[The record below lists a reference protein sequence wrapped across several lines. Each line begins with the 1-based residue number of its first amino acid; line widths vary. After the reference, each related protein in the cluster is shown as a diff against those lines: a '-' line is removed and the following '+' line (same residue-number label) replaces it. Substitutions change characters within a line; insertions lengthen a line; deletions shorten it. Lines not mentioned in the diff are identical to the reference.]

1 MAKFGAA
8 RDRDIDR
15 REAAMSRF
23 AAGYGERTITPP
35 LGVDLAGYGFY
46 LDRKAE
52 SILDDLK
59 CRAVYLADGASAL
72 LLASCDLIGFTVA
85 DADAIRSRIAAELGL
100 PRPAV
105 LLAATH
111 THCGPATQPMPGLG
125 KIDPA
130 YLDRLRG
137 LILEAAAEAV
147 AAPRPAEFSCAL
159 EAIEPLGYNRRKRD
173 FSGIDPVLKAAIFKT
188 PDRKLY
194 LLSYACHAVVFGR
207 RSHVSAD
214 WPGAVVRE
222 IERTGHRA
230 VFFQGFCGDVDPVIQ
245 MNRWGEGTADD
256 LLDIA
261 DLVRRRLARAER
273 YAVLRPE
280 PRLAAT
286 EIRIDIPLTVYDKR
300 TIEREAA
307 SFEKTYS
314 QFPGAAR
321 FARDWRRRAL
331 AAAPALR
338 KSPAVRG
345 VPVQALSVG
354 GLKLVALPGEF
365 FSEIGLKLQK
375 TDAPLIP
382 VGYANGNIGYVP
394 TDKDFRD
401 TADYACYCAPM
412 FYGLFPFEAGVERTF
427 LKAARKALRSV

>member
-1 MAKFGAA
+1 
-8 RDRDIDR
+8 
-15 REAAMSRF
+15 MSGLTV
-23 AAGYGERTITPP
+23 GYGERVITPP

-46 LDRKAE
+46 LGRKAA
-52 SILDDLK
+52 SVLDDLR
-59 CRAVYLADGASAL
+59 CRAIHLKSWDRSL
-72 LLASCDLIGFTVA
+72 LLISCDIIGFTIG
-85 DADAIRSRIAAELGL
+85 DADAIRGRIAAAHGI
-100 PRPAV
+100 PREAV

-125 KIDPA
+125 EIDPA
-130 YLDRLRG
+130 YLDRLRA

-147 AAPRPAEFSCAL
+147 SAPRPAEFSCAL
-159 EAIEPLGYNRRKRD
+159 EAIEPVGYNRRKRD
-173 FSGIDPVLKAAIFKT
+173 FSGIDPVLKAAIFRT

-207 RSHVSAD
+207 KSHVSAD

-230 VFFQGFCGDVDPVIQ
+230 VFVQGFCGDIDPVLQ

-256 LLDIA
+256 LFDIA
-261 DLVRRRLARAER
+261 DLVRRRLVRAER
-273 YAVLRPE
+273 YAVSRPE
-280 PRLAAT
+280 PRLAAS
-286 EIRIDIPLTVYDKR
+286 ELRIDVPLTVYDKR

-307 SFEKTYS
+307 SFEKKYS

-321 FARDWRRRAL
+321 FARDWRKRAL
-331 AAAPALR
+331 AAAPVLR
-338 KSPAVRG
+338 KSPAIRG

-382 VGYANGNIGYVP
+382 IGYANGNIGYIP

-412 FYGLFPFEAGVERTF
+412 FYKLFPFQAGVERTF
-427 LKAARKALRSV
+427 LTAARKALRSI